1 MKNILFSQKQVVS
14 SKESGLHSDIRR
26 SSKSGPLTNYYWLL
40 TTILVGFATSTAYSQ
55 EPLSLAQAIAVG
67 MKNNFDV
74 QIEQQ
79 NIDVAVN
86 NNTWGQAGMLPTI
99 SLISNSTNNIVQRKP
114 ANPFAVA
121 GLNKSSSIPG
131 QLDVQFVLFDGFLIR
146 YNKQRLEELERL
158 SYGNATF
165 VMETAVQSIILG
177 YYQALL
183 EKERLKVF
191 EVTQTLSKERYN
203 YVKLR
208 KQLGGAITFDVLQEQ
223 NNYLTDSANVLRQQ
237 ITYKN
242 TLRGLNLL
250 LSEEITKQFTLV
262 DSLVHETEL
271 YSYEDLRTKMTSSNT
286 NLQNQFINQELLRN
300 NTQIMQSNYSPS
312 VILNMGATGSL
323 DQLNAK
329 FRPTENGTVTKST
342 VGYLNDDPNQPVI
355 ASSFLPEYKTQSG
368 YSYGVYGNL
377 SLRFTIFQG
386 GQIRR
391 SIENARIQEKIGVL
405 GTSQLKLSL
414 ENDLLVNYDNY
425 NLRQQ
430 LVTISQTKLQAAEL
444 NLNLANERYKN
455 GALSAIDLRIVQ
467 ENFRNA
473 AVETF
478 VAIYSSIESRVAL
491 IRLTGGLIDKK
502 QIRP

>member
-1 MKNILFSQKQVVS
+1 MKKFLFVIACFVSQ
-14 SKESGLHSDIRR
+14 I
-26 SSKSGPLTNYYWLL
+26 
-40 TTILVGFATSTAYSQ
+40 GFGQDT
-55 EPLSLAQAIAVG
+55 LSLSRAIQIG
-67 MKNNFDV
+67 LKNNFDV

-79 NIDVAVN
+79 NVGIAKN
-86 NNTWGQAGMLPTI
+86 NNNWGQAGALPTI
-99 SLISNSTNNIVQRKP
+99 NFITNVTNSVVQRKP

-121 GLNKSSSIPG
+121 GRNISSSIPP

-146 YNKQRLEELERL
+146 YNKQRLDEVERL
-158 SYGNATF
+158 SYGNAAF
-165 VMETAVQSIILG
+165 VMETAVQAIILG

-208 KQLGGAITFDVLQEQ
+208 KELGGAITFDVLQEQ

-237 ITYKN
+237 IVYKN
-242 TLRGLNLL
+242 ALRSLNLL
-250 LSEEITKQFTLV
+250 LSEEITKNFSLV
-262 DSLVHETEL
+262 DSLVHESEQ
-271 YSYEDLRTKMTSSNT
+271 YSYEDLRQKMVSSNT

-300 NTQIMQSNYSPS
+300 ATQIQQSNLSPS
-312 VILNMGATGSL
+312 LILNMGATSSL
-323 DQLNAK
+323 DKLNAK
-329 FRPTENGTVTKST
+329 FRPSENGTIQKST
-342 VGYLNDDPNQPVI
+342 VGYLNDDQSQPVI
-355 ASSFLPEYKTQSG
+355 ASSFAPEYKTVSG
-368 YSYGVYGNL
+368 NSYGAYANL

-391 SIENARIQEKIGVL
+391 GIENARIQEKIGVL
-405 GTSQLKLSL
+405 TTNQLKLSL
-414 ENDLLVNYDNY
+414 ENDLLVNFDQY

-430 LVTISQTKLQAAEL
+430 LVSISQTKLRAAEL
-444 NLNLANERYKN
+444 NLSLANERYKN

-473 AVETF
+473 AVENF

-491 IRLTGGLIDKK
+491 IRLTGGLIDK
-502 QIRP
+502 QQARP

>member
-1 MKNILFSQKQVVS
+1 MMKFLTVVCACLVTIVSQAQ
-14 SKESGLHSDIRR
+14 D
-26 SSKSGPLTNYYWLL
+26 T
-40 TTILVGFATSTAYSQ
+40 
-55 EPLSLAQAIAVG
+55 LSLSRAIAIG
-67 MKNNFDV
+67 LKNNFDV

-79 NIDVAVN
+79 NIDIATN
-86 NNTWGQAGMLPTI
+86 NNNWGQAGVLPTVNFI
-99 SLISNSTNNIVQRKP
+99 TNASNSIVQRKP

-121 GLNKSSSIPG
+121 GRNISSSIPP
-131 QLDVQFVLFDGFLIR
+131 QLDIQFVLFDGFLIR
-146 YNKQRLEELERL
+146 YNKQRLDEMERL
-158 SYGNATF
+158 SYGNAAF

-191 EVTQTLSKERYN
+191 EVTQALSKERYK

-208 KQLGGAITFDVLQEQ
+208 KELGGAITFDVLQEQ
-223 NNYLTDSANVLRQQ
+223 NNVLTDSANVLRQQ
-237 ITYKN
+237 IVYKN
-242 TLRGLNLL
+242 AMRGLNLL
-250 LSEEITKQFTLV
+250 LSEEITKEFRLV
-262 DSLVHETEL
+262 DSLVHESEQ
-271 YSYEDLRTKMTSSNT
+271 YSYEDLRQKMTSSNT

-300 NTQIMQSNYSPS
+300 TTQIQRSNLSPS
-312 VILNMGATGSL
+312 LILNMGATGSL

-329 FRPTENGTVTKST
+329 FRPTENGTIQKST
-342 VGYLNDDPNQPVI
+342 VGYLNDDPGSPVI
-355 ASSFLPEYKTQSG
+355 SSAFAPEYRTQQG
-368 YSYGVYGNL
+368 YSYGAYGNL

-391 SIENARIQEKIGVL
+391 GIENARIQEKIGVL
-405 GTSQLKLSL
+405 TAGQLKLSL
-414 ENDLLVNYDNY
+414 ENDLIVNYDQY

-430 LVTISQTKLQAAEL
+430 LVSISQTKLVAAEL
-444 NLNLANERYKN
+444 NLDLANERYKN

-473 AVETF
+473 AVENF

-491 IRLTGGLIDKK
+491 IRLTGGLIDKR

>member
-1 MKNILFSQKQVVS
+1 MRRLLIVFVIL
-14 SKESGLHSDIRR
+14 
-26 SSKSGPLTNYYWLL
+26 
-40 TTILVGFATSTAYSQ
+40 STAAHAQ
-55 EPLSLAQAIAVG
+55 DTLSLARAIAIG

-79 NIDVAVN
+79 NIDIARN
-86 NNTWGQAGMLPTI
+86 NNNWGQAGALPTI
-99 SLISNSTNNIVQRKP
+99 NLITNSTNSVVQRKP

-121 GLNKSSSIPG
+121 GRNISSSIPP

-146 YNKQRLEELERL
+146 YNKQRLEELEQL
-158 SYGNATF
+158 SYGNAAF
-165 VMETAVQSIILG
+165 VMETAVQAIILG

-191 EVTQTLSKERYN
+191 AVTQTLSKERYT

-208 KQLGGAITFDVLQEQ
+208 KELGGAITFDVLQEQ

-237 ITYKN
+237 IVYKN
-242 TLRGLNLL
+242 ALRNLNLL

-262 DSLVHETEL
+262 DSLTHETEP
-271 YSYEDLRTKMTSSNT
+271 YTYEDLRQKMVSSNT

-300 NTQIMQSNYSPS
+300 TTLIQRSNLSPS
-312 VILNMGATGSL
+312 LILNMGATGSL
-323 DQLNAK
+323 DKLNAK
-329 FRPTENGTVTKST
+329 FRPTESGVIQKST
-342 VGYLNDDPNQPVI
+342 VGYLNDDQSQPVI
-355 ASSFLPEYKTQSG
+355 ASAFAPEYKTVDG
-368 YSYGVYGNL
+368 NSYGAYANL

-391 SIENARIQEKIGVL
+391 GIENARIQEKIGAL
-405 GTSQLKLSL
+405 TTSQLKLSL
-414 ENDLLVNYDNY
+414 ENDLLVNFDQY

-430 LVTISQTKLQAAEL
+430 LVSISQTKLKAAEL
-444 NLNLANERYKN
+444 NLDLANERYKN

-473 AVETF
+473 AVENYT
-478 VAIYSSIESRVAL
+478 AIYSSIESRVAL
-491 IRLTGGLIDKK
+491 IRLTGGLIDKRA
-502 QIRP
+502 IRP